1 MLQIEIMCIKMKK
14 KHKIE
19 DGEILKIT
27 NLMEALIASW
37 TGPMVL
43 YELEVFDPS
52 NHVLD
57 PMWRQGI
64 FVILSVTRL
73 AITNS

>member
-1 MLQIEIMCIKMKK
+1 
-14 KHKIE
+14 
-19 DGEILKIT
+19 
-27 NLMEALIASW
+27 MEALIASW

-43 YELEVFDPS
+43 YELAVFDPS

-64 FVILSVTRL
+64 FVILSMTR
-73 AITNS
+73 